1 MAIRISGISSGMDT
15 DSMVQ
20 ELVKAS
26 STKKDNLVKAQT
38 KLGWK
43 QESWKAL
50 NTKVKTFFN
59 SKLKNLKYESAFN
72 KKKTIVAD
80 SSIASVIT
88 SDNAV
93 NGTQSL
99 AVKQLAKS
107 GYLTGGK
114 LSNDKS
120 VTAKT
125 TLSELTG
132 KSGTALGEGDKIS
145 LRVKNG
151 SEETILELSG
161 ASTINDVINGL
172 KSAGIS
178 ANFDETNQ
186 RIFVGAGNSG
196 KDNDFS
202 INAGN
207 LNGLTALMD
216 LGLVSASDLDA
227 AGASKTYGA
236 YQYWAEA
243 YEQNAD
249 GTYTLNDDVFQ
260 QKVKETTQQTAAK
273 LLEELKGYEDTVTQ
287 LRSERA
293 KLTTDEDKSANYLKS
308 ERAQKTL
315 ADAANVLKDYYK
327 GIMDSD
333 TATEEEKAA
342 AQEGFER
349 ASDAYETAASAADKL
364 GIELPQVASYN
375 LSTKVLNQSRDFAE
389 VSLKALTDT
398 TISGASATSVRI
410 EGQNG
415 LITLN
420 GAEFESDT
428 NNFSVN
434 GLTITANNT
443 SAITGYDAN
452 GNAIYSE
459 TTINTEA
466 DVDGIYNMIK
476 DFLKDYNELIKEM
489 DTSYNADSAKDY
501 EPLTDEE
508 KDGMSD
514 TEIEKWEQKIKD
526 SLLRRDSDLNTLINS
541 FKTTMLG
548 SYEVN
553 GKKYSL
559 ASFGI
564 STLGYFDAAENER
577 GVYHID
583 GDADDSD
590 TSGKTDVLKA
600 MITNDPETVKSFF
613 TSLVGD
619 LYDKV
624 NTIMTH
630 TDYRSVYSVYDDKRL
645 QTEYD
650 DYTKKIKEQEEKLA
664 DLEDRYYQQFASM
677 ETALSKLNSQQSY
690 ISSLFGG

>member
-26 STKKDNLVKAQT
+26 STKKDNLVKEQT

-50 NTKVKTFFN
+50 NTKVETFFN

-72 KKKTIVAD
+72 KKKNTVAD

-227 AGASKTYGA
+227 AGASKTYEA

-526 SLLRRDSDLNTLINS
+526 SLLRRDSDLNTWRGILP
-541 FKTTMLG
+541 
-548 SYEVN
+548 
-553 GKKYSL
+553 GKLRYQY
-559 ASFGI
+559 AGI
-564 STLGYFDAAENER
+564 LWR
-577 GVYHID
+577 C
-583 GDADDSD
+583 
-590 TSGKTDVLKA
+590 
-600 MITNDPETVKSFF
+600 
-613 TSLVGD
+613 
-619 LYDKV
+619 
-624 NTIMTH
+624 
-630 TDYRSVYSVYDDKRL
+630 
-645 QTEYD
+645 
-650 DYTKKIKEQEEKLA
+650 
-664 DLEDRYYQQFASM
+664 
-677 ETALSKLNSQQSY
+677 
-690 ISSLFGG
+690 

>member
-72 KKKTIVAD
+72 KKKTTVAD

-114 LSNDKS
+114 LSSDKS

-132 KSGTALGEGDKIS
+132 KSGTALGENDKIS

-151 SEETILELSG
+151 GEETILELSG

-227 AGASKTYGA
+227 ADASKTY
-236 YQYWAEA
+236 EA
-243 YEQNAD
+243 
-249 GTYTLNDDVFQ
+249 
-260 QKVKETTQQTAAK
+260 
-273 LLEELKGYEDTVTQ
+273 
-287 LRSERA
+287 
-293 KLTTDEDKSANYLKS
+293 
-308 ERAQKTL
+308 
-315 ADAANVLKDYYK
+315 
-327 GIMDSD
+327 
-333 TATEEEKAA
+333 
-342 AQEGFER
+342 
-349 ASDAYETAASAADKL
+349 
-364 GIELPQVASYN
+364 
-375 LSTKVLNQSRDFAE
+375 
-389 VSLKALTDT
+389 
-398 TISGASATSVRI
+398 
-410 EGQNG
+410 
-415 LITLN
+415 
-420 GAEFESDT
+420 
-428 NNFSVN
+428 
-434 GLTITANNT
+434 
-443 SAITGYDAN
+443 
-452 GNAIYSE
+452 
-459 TTINTEA
+459 
-466 DVDGIYNMIK
+466 
-476 DFLKDYNELIKEM
+476 
-489 DTSYNADSAKDY
+489 
-501 EPLTDEE
+501 
-508 KDGMSD
+508 
-514 TEIEKWEQKIKD
+514 
-526 SLLRRDSDLNTLINS
+526 
-541 FKTTMLG
+541 
-548 SYEVN
+548 
-553 GKKYSL
+553 
-559 ASFGI
+559 
-564 STLGYFDAAENER
+564 
-577 GVYHID
+577 
-583 GDADDSD
+583 
-590 TSGKTDVLKA
+590 
-600 MITNDPETVKSFF
+600 
-613 TSLVGD
+613 
-619 LYDKV
+619 
-624 NTIMTH
+624 
-630 TDYRSVYSVYDDKRL
+630 
-645 QTEYD
+645 
-650 DYTKKIKEQEEKLA
+650 
-664 DLEDRYYQQFASM
+664 
-677 ETALSKLNSQQSY
+677 
-690 ISSLFGG
+690 